1 MLGQL
6 AAVCLMAEADQ
17 AAVGLA
23 VRMVG
28 LGFPV
33 VAVAVVVVVVAAASE
48 PAEAVD
54 EKDLLDAVAE
64 VVCLVVAAA

>member
-33 VAVAVVVVVVAAASE
+33 VAAAVVVVVAAASE
-48 PAEAVD
+48 PAVAVD

-64 VVCLVVAAA
+64 VVCLVAAAA